1 MKYCPYCG
9 ADFADGAA
17 SFCME
22 CGKSLPTAEGGQKK
36 PKEKP
41 VKAQKRMEKKR
52 KHPSPKPRKKH
63 EKPVGEHV
71 GGAFA
76 PNLGFLRELFCCCF
90 LPPGVHEYVVQK
102 SSRDY
107 VIAFLRQK
115 DFTVFADMPGVW
127 AISP

>member
-9 ADFADGAA
+9 ADLADGVA

-41 VKAQKRMEKKR
+41 VRSQKRMEKKR

-76 PNLGFLRELFCCCF
+76 PNLGFLRELFTAVFCLLVCMN
-90 LPPGVHEYVVQK
+90 VVQK

>member
-9 ADFADGAA
+9 ADLADGAA

-41 VKAQKRMEKKR
+41 VKSQKRMEKKR

-71 GGAFA
+71 GGENFYSKSW
-76 PNLGFLRELFCCCF
+76 LFE
-90 LPPGVHEYVVQK
+90 G
-102 SSRDY
+102 
-107 VIAFLRQK
+107 AFLLL
-115 DFTVFADMPGVW
+115 FSASCC
-127 AISP
+127 A

>member
-22 CGKSLPTAEGGQKK
+22 CGKSLPIAEDGQKK

-41 VKAQKRMEKKR
+41 VKSQKRMGKKR

-63 EKPVGEHV
+63 EKPVGEHM
-71 GGAFA
+71 GGAFH
-76 PNLGFLRELFCCCF
+76 P
-90 LPPGVHEYVVQK
+90 K
-102 SSRDY
+102 
-107 VIAFLRQK
+107 K
-115 DFTVFADMPGVW
+115 DGYDGYLCSQGGYKHIETFPL
-127 AISP
+127 

>member
-41 VKAQKRMEKKR
+41 VKSQKRMEKKR

-71 GGAFA
+71 GGAFHPKEDGYDGYYDDVLPSDA
-76 PNLGFLRELFCCCF
+76 GKLKEGPDMEL
-90 LPPGVHEYVVQK
+90 V
-102 SSRDY
+102 
-107 VIAFLRQK
+107 
-115 DFTVFADMPGVW
+115 
-127 AISP
+127 